1 MIMFSPCGP
10 LSQSVKRSP
19 AANAENTGRQTLPVR
34 KESTVGRLSKD
45 GMYTWLCL
53 KWFLLCLGEAEG
65 SFWDLCQWQRAS
77 VIINSPLYQKK
88 SLDGRCYVHW
98 LVIYAVEIY
107 LVWNQ
112 EIGMLFHTC
121 WFSKWEEG
129 EGAGTGKSILQLQTK
144 YCLRQSV
151 LPFVP
156 ACCWWSLTNLH
167 WSGGGTLF
175 WFSFLWP
182 ALILS
187 EGFNAE
193 QWMTLESSDPVS
205 HWDVMAVSSWMSH
218 FPHHF
223 FEAD

>member
-65 SFWDLCQWQRAS
+65 SFRDLCQWQRAS
-77 VIINSPLYQKK
+77 VRINSPLYQKK

-156 ACCWWSLTNLH
+156 ACCW
-167 WSGGGTLF
+167 
-175 WFSFLWP
+175 
-182 ALILS
+182 
-187 EGFNAE
+187 
-193 QWMTLESSDPVS
+193 
-205 HWDVMAVSSWMSH
+205 
-218 FPHHF
+218 
-223 FEAD
+223 